1 MKNEIKF
8 MKLTI
13 GEKLIMLRGE
23 KGKTQD
29 DVARHLDVSLPGYL
43 KMEEDFIYPSDLQ
56 IAKIGEL
63 YGMTYQQVI
72 DFGEGLG

>member
-1 MKNEIKF
+1 MEEIKF

-13 GEKLIMLRGE
+13 GEKIALLRRE

-29 DVARHLDVSLPGYL
+29 DLARHLDVSLPKYIS
-43 KMEEDFIYPSDLQ
+43 MEDDFLYPSDLQ

-63 YGMTYQQVI
+63 YGMSYDQVI
-72 DFGEGLG
+72 SYGED

>member
-1 MKNEIKF
+1 MKEDLRF

-13 GEKLIMLRGE
+13 GQKLALLRRE

-29 DVARHLDVSLPGYL
+29 DVARHLDVSLPGYI
-43 KMEEDFIYPSDLQ
+43 KMEEDFLYPSDKQ

-63 YGMTYQQVI
+63 YGMSYEEVVSY
-72 DFGEGLG
+72 GEG

>member
-1 MKNEIKF
+1 
-8 MKLTI
+8 
-13 GEKLIMLRGE
+13 MLRRE

-56 IAKIGEL
+56 IAKIGSL
-63 YGMTYQQVI
+63 YGLTYEEVI
-72 DFGEGLG
+72 AFGEGIK

>member
-1 MKNEIKF
+1 MDKLKF

-13 GEKLIMLRGE
+13 GEKFTLLRKE

-29 DVARHLDVSLPGYL
+29 DVARHLDVSLPGYI

-63 YGMTYQQVI
+63 YGMSYEEVVGV
-72 DFGEGLG
+72 GEG

>member
-1 MKNEIKF
+1 MEELKF

-13 GEKLIMLRGE
+13 GEKITMLRRE

-29 DVARHLDVSLPGYL
+29 DVARHLDVSLPTYI
-43 KMEEDFIYPSDLQ
+43 KMEENFLYPSDKQ

-63 YGMTYQQVI
+63 YGFTYQQVV
-72 DFGEGLG
+72 DYKEGPI